1 MFFRQS
7 SWPVIFDARDT
18 LSASNIFKMKRLLVT
33 VLLLVTL
40 CGCDSGGRVENT
52 KALSN
57 EIKASQ
63 IKRVTNT
70 QLIYSANE
78 WGKKIAEIAEKAL
91 SERIKKDPGQ
101 AQQLCGDLS
110 QIAIV
115 AALEKE
121 YGVQIQLLGAND
133 IKNPELAAKEREI
146 LDAYLFSAKGKSTS
160 GDNLQQ
166 LNDTLLVY
174 NAPLSA
180 ESPVCKECMKD
191 QEIPF
196 AVWRLL
202 FSKKEIIRKLDV
214 KQLKN

>member
-1 MFFRQS
+1 
-7 SWPVIFDARDT
+7 
-18 LSASNIFKMKRLLVT
+18 MKRILSTILLAT
-33 VLLLVTL
+33 ILY
-40 CGCDSGGRVENT
+40 GCDLGSRVENT
-52 KALSN
+52 KALNN

-78 WGKKIAEIAEKAL
+78 WGKKIAEITEKTL
-91 SERIKKDPGQ
+91 TERIAKDPKEAG
-101 AQQLCGDLS
+101 ALCADLS
-110 QIAIV
+110 KIPVV

-121 YGVQIQLLGAND
+121 YGVRIRLLGAD
-133 IKNPELAAKEREI
+133 DLKNPELAVKEREI
-146 LDAYLFSAKGKSTS
+146 LDAYLFSAKNKSVA

-174 NAPLSA
+174 NAPLNA
-180 ESPVCKECMKD
+180 ESLICKECMKGK
-191 QEIPF
+191 ETPF

-202 FSKKEIIRKLDV
+202 FSKKDIIRKLDV